1 MPYCPKCGNEVPID
15 AKFCTS
21 CGATLTAAVT
31 PIAPAAPS
39 GYTPP
44 SPLSDLGSRIVAG
57 LVDYII
63 IGIIAAVLFFV
74 AFAPFFAAPAW
85 MMGGLGAAWEWGW
98 FGGMF
103 GLQFFLWLIYFTYF
117 EGTSGQTLGKKLAHI
132 KVVKEDG
139 SRCDVG
145 SALVRSLLRIV
156 DSLPAIYILGI
167 ILIAATDK
175 KQRLGD
181 MLAKTIVIKA

>member
-1 MPYCPKCGNEVPID
+1 MPYCPKCGKEVPAD
-15 AKFCTS
+15 AKFCTN
-21 CGATLTAAVT
+21 CGASLEVA
-31 PIAPAAPS
+31 APAAPPPS

-44 SPLSDLGSRIVAG
+44 SPLADLGSRIVAG
-57 LVDYII
+57 LIDYIL

-74 AFAPFFAAPAW
+74 AFAPFFAGPMW
-85 MMGGLGAAWEWGW
+85 MTGGFGWGW

-103 GLQFFLWLIYFTYF
+103 GLQFLLWLIYFTYF
-117 EGTSGQTLGKKLAHI
+117 EGTSGQTIGKKFLHVR
-132 KVVKEDG
+132 VVKDDG
-139 SRCDVG
+139 SRCDFG
-145 SALVRSLLRIV
+145 SALVRSILRIV

-181 MLAKTIVIKA
+181 MLARTIVVKA